1 MSADG
6 VRRCPRGSS
15 FCSVISC
22 DEPTRSAPATSSW
35 RTSGASASTRG
46 ATWSTSMSGDCAAS
60 LPGSTSRRCAMS
72 DTASARDGWLL
83 PAWAVF
89 ASVNAG
95 LMYVLPG
102 AETIPFHFVWVST
115 AVAYGLRLRP
125 WSLPVTWATCAV
137 VTVVTGVPLLRHAA
151 SGSIGWE
158 ETSEIPLMALLFLVM
173 VWHVRRR
180 MAALAAARRMAD
192 AEHRA
197 REAQRRFV
205 RLASHELRTP
215 ITVARG
221 FTELVCESANSAEVG
236 DDLDVVLEELDK
248 LEGTVA
254 RLLRLARAE
263 DAPLDLVEVNLA
275 DLLRQTARRW
285 APTAPR
291 RRFEVDCEEMWMGI
305 DPARLAVAIDS
316 MLENAVRHTRDGGVI
331 RLQAIRDGEDVI
343 FAVADDG
350 SGIDEAD
357 LPLVFEGFH
366 STGPH
371 GGTGL
376 GLAIVKS
383 VAQAH
388 GGAASARNAAGGGAV
403 IQLVLPAAYQADCSS
418 AVEGEG
424 ERQDRGRSGQPQ
436 LASRHR
442 HRPSGVDPV
451 IDEQDHRV
459 IHLADRR

>member
-35 RTSGASASTRG
+35 PTSGASASTPG
-46 ATWSTSMSGDCAAS
+46 ATSSTSMSGDCAAS
-60 LPGSTSRRCAMS
+60 SRRNTSRRCAMS

-83 PAWAVF
+83 PAWTVF
-89 ASVNAG
+89 ASINAG

-115 AVAYGLRLRP
+115 AVVYGLRLRA
-125 WSLPVTWATCAV
+125 WSLPVTWVTCAV
-137 VTVVTGVPLLRHAA
+137 ITIVTGVPLMLHAA
-151 SGSIGWE
+151 AGAIGWE
-158 ETSEIPLMALLFLVM
+158 ETAQIPVMAMLFLVM

-180 MAALAAARRMAD
+180 MSALAAARRMAE

-221 FTELVCESANSAEVG
+221 FTELLRDAARGPDVSE
-236 DDLDVVLEELDK
+236 DFDVVLEELEK
-248 LEGTVA
+248 LDGTVE

-263 DAPLDLVEVNLA
+263 DAPLRLAHVELA
-275 DLLRQTARRW
+275 SLLERTARRW
-285 APTAPR
+285 QGAVPTRRWAVESPR
-291 RRFEVDCEEMWMGI
+291 MDVVVD
-305 DPARLAVAIDS
+305 PVRLGLALDS
-316 MLENAVRHTRDGGVI
+316 MVENAVRHTDADGLITLRATPRSGALALEV
-331 RLQAIRDGEDVI
+331 R
-343 FAVADDG
+343 DDG
-350 SGIDEAD
+350 PGIAMTELA
-357 LPLVFEGFH
+357 LVFEGFH

-376 GLAIVKS
+376 GLAIVKAVATAHNGS
-383 VAQAH
+383 VEAD
-388 GGAASARNAAGGGAV
+388 NAPGGGAV
-403 IQLVLPAAYQADCSS
+403 VTLVLPLPAATEIVPPPRS
-418 AVEGEG
+418 AMSVDGSVMM
-424 ERQDRGRSGQPQ
+424 RS
-436 LASRHR
+436 
-442 HRPSGVDPV
+442 
-451 IDEQDHRV
+451 
-459 IHLADRR
+459 

>member
-1 MSADG
+1 MRS
-6 VRRCPRGSS
+6 VR
-15 FCSVISC
+15 
-22 DEPTRSAPATSSW
+22 ETSSW

-46 ATWSTSMSGDCAAS
+46 ATWSTSMSDDCAAS
-60 LPGSTSRRCAMS
+60 WRVSTSRRCAMS

-83 PAWAVF
+83 PAWGVF

-151 SGSIGWE
+151 SGDIGWE

-180 MAALAAARRMAD
+180 TAALAAARRMAD

-221 FTELVCESANSAEVG
+221 FTELLRDAAPDPDASE
-236 DDLDVVLEELDK
+236 DFDVVLEELDK
-248 LEGTVA
+248 LDGTVE

-263 DAPLDLVEVNLA
+263 DAPLRLA
-275 DLLRQTARRW
+275 EIELSALLERTARRGRGA
-285 APTAPR
+285 APSARAPR
-291 RRFEVDCEEMWMGI
+291 
-305 DPARLAVAIDS
+305 PPVAG
-316 MLENAVRHTRDGGVI
+316 R
-331 RLQAIRDGEDVI
+331 
-343 FAVADDG
+343 G
-350 SGIDEAD
+350 SCA
-357 LPLVFEGFH
+357 PLVGRVR
-366 STGPH
+366 GPADPGGPDPPRPRARQH
-371 GGTGL
+371 GG
-376 GLAIVKS
+376 
-383 VAQAH
+383 
-388 GGAASARNAAGGGAV
+388 
-403 IQLVLPAAYQADCSS
+403 
-418 AVEGEG
+418 
-424 ERQDRGRSGQPQ
+424 ER
-436 LASRHR
+436 
-442 HRPSGVDPV
+442 RP
-451 IDEQDHRV
+451 
-459 IHLADRR
+459 

>member
-6 VRRCPRGSS
+6 VRRCPRGIS

-60 LPGSTSRRCAMS
+60 WPGSTSRRCAMS

-221 FTELVCESANSAEVG
+221 FTELLRDAARGPDASE
-236 DDLDVVLEELDK
+236 DFDVVLEELEK
-248 LEGTVA
+248 LDGTVE

-263 DAPLDLVEVNLA
+263 DAPLRLRHVELA
-275 DLLRQTARRW
+275 SMLGRTVRRW
-285 APTAPR
+285 QGAVPTRRWRVQSPR
-291 RRFEVDCEEMWMGI
+291 MDVLVD
-305 DPARLAVAIDS
+305 PVRLGLALDS
-316 MLENAVRHTRDGGVI
+316 MVENAVRHTEPDGMVVL
-331 RLQAIRDGEDVI
+331 R
-343 FAVADDG
+343 AVQRGDDLTLEVRDDG
-350 SGIDEAD
+350 PGIAVTELA
-357 LPLVFEGFH
+357 LVFEGFH

-376 GLAIVKS
+376 GLAIVKA
-383 VAQAH
+383 VAAAH
-388 GGAASARNAAGGGAV
+388 GGTVEAANAPDGGAV
-403 IQLVLPAAYQADCSS
+403 VALVLPVARPAGIVPVPRS
-418 AVEGEG
+418 A
-424 ERQDRGRSGQPQ
+424 PT
-436 LASRHR
+436 
-442 HRPSGVDPV
+442 
-451 IDEQDHRV
+451 IDGSV
-459 IHLADRR
+459 

>member
-1 MSADG
+1 
-6 VRRCPRGSS
+6 
-15 FCSVISC
+15 
-22 DEPTRSAPATSSW
+22 
-35 RTSGASASTRG
+35 
-46 ATWSTSMSGDCAAS
+46 
-60 LPGSTSRRCAMS
+60 MS

-89 ASVNAG
+89 ASVNAA

-137 VTVVTGVPLLRHAA
+137 VTVVTGVPLMLHAA
-151 SGSIGWE
+151 AGDIGWE

-221 FTELVCESANSAEVG
+221 FTELLRDAAPDPDASE
-236 DDLDVVLEELDK
+236 DFDVVIEELDK
-248 LEGTVA
+248 LDGTVE

-263 DAPLDLVEVNLA
+263 DAPLRLASVELA
-275 DLLRQTARRW
+275 SLIERTARRW
-285 APTAPR
+285 QGAVPTRRWEVESPR
-291 RRFEVDCEEMWMGI
+291 MDVLVD
-305 DPARLAVAIDS
+305 PVRLGLALDS
-316 MLENAVRHTRDGGVI
+316 MVENAVRHTDPDGVI
-331 RLQAIRDGEDVI
+331 TLR
-343 FAVADDG
+343 AVHRGDTLAFEVRDDG
-350 SGIDEAD
+350 PGIALAELA
-357 LPLVFEGFH
+357 LVFEGFH

-376 GLAIVKS
+376 GLAIVKAAAMAHNGS
-383 VAQAH
+383 VEAD
-388 GGAASARNAAGGGAV
+388 NAPGGGAIV
-403 IQLVLPAAYQADCSS
+403 TLVLPLPAATEIVPPPRS
-418 AVEGEG
+418 ALSVDGSVMM
-424 ERQDRGRSGQPQ
+424 RS
-436 LASRHR
+436 
-442 HRPSGVDPV
+442 
-451 IDEQDHRV
+451 
-459 IHLADRR
+459 